1 MGLLGPR
8 KRLKVGFRERLES
21 ERFFESFSC
30 HALSHVLT
38 MQKDEL
44 PNPTVPDEDDLI
56 LVDRV
61 LAGDR
66 RAFEPLVRKHERRVF
81 RLTLAVLGNIEDAEE
96 AMQDTFVKAF
106 RHLEQFRK
114 ESRFT
119 TWLTRIAIN
128 DAIQKRN
135 ARKNYVSL
143 AEAETAEE
151 EFAPKRYEPW
161 KSNPEQQY
169 GKQEIHRFVEQAIQS
184 LPEIYREAF
193 VLRDVEELSA
203 IEAAEALGITV
214 PALKTRLLRARLM
227 MRETLAEKLEEPPTL
242 KTKIMHK
249 AVDAGTAMAM
259 RLMRAAGR

>member
-1 MGLLGPR
+1 LPQKGLNFSLGQ
-8 KRLKVGFRERLES
+8 RLES
-21 ERFFESFSC
+21 EKFLESFAPP
-30 HALSHVLT
+30 HLSHVLI

-44 PNPTVPDEDDLI
+44 PKNAVPDEDDLI
-56 LVDRV
+56 LVDRI

-66 RAFEPLVRKHERRVF
+66 RAFEPLVRRHERRVF
-81 RLTLAVLGNIEDAEE
+81 RVTLAVLGNSEDAEE

-106 RHLEQFRK
+106 RHLSQFRK

-119 TWLTRIAIN
+119 TWLTRIAVN

-135 ARKNYVSL
+135 ARKNFVPL
-143 AEAETAEE
+143 AEAETAAEQ
-151 EFAPKRYEPW
+151 FTPKRYEPW
-161 KSNPEQQY
+161 KSNPEQLY

-203 IEAAEALGITV
+203 EEAAEVLGIKV

-227 MRETLAEKLEEPPTL
+227 MRETLAAKLEEPPTL
-242 KTKIMHK
+242 KTRIVHT
-249 AVDAGTAMAM
+249 AVDAGTAVAM